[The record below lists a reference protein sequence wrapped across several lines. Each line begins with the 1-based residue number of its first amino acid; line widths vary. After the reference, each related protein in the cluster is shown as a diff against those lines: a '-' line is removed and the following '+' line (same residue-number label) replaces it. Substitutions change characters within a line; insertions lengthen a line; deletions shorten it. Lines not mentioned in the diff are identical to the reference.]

1 MSDVQIVT
9 GVIKTVRGA
18 LAVVTPDGTGDD
30 GAPWPD
36 VQDCRL
42 LTLTGSNGSASL
54 AMMPMTGDACL
65 LLFAG
70 EDKTSPYCLPCSVSA
85 PQTVQLRHG
94 GSHVTV
100 NPSHVEV
107 LTSGSAAVNASTV
120 SVSAR
125 DAVIKA
131 ASISLQGNVTVSG
144 SLAVAGSMTN
154 GGKNIGAGHRH
165 SNGTANDGNTG
176 AVI

>member
-18 LAVVTPDGTGDD
+18 LAVVTPNGAGDD

-36 VQDCRL
+36 VQDCRI
-42 LTLTGSNGSASL
+42 LTLTGSAGSASL
-54 AMMPMTGDACL
+54 AMQAMAGDECL

-85 PQTVQLRHG
+85 PQSVTLTHGSDSIQLTGRG
-94 GSHVTV
+94 ISVYAA
-100 NPSHVEV
+100 
-107 LTSGSAAVNASTV
+107 SGSV
-120 SVSAR
+120 SVTAGTNAIVSAQN
-125 DAVIKA
+125 IN
-131 ASISLQGNVTVSG
+131 LLGNVTVTG
-144 SLAVAGSMTN
+144 SLSVAGAMTN

-165 SNGTANDGNTG
+165 SNGTSQDGNTG

>member
-1 MSDVQIVT
+1 VSDVQIVT

-42 LTLTGSNGSASL
+42 LTLTGSGGSAAL
-54 AMMPMTGDACL
+54 AMMPLAGDACL
-65 LLFAG
+65 LLFVG
-70 EDKTSPYCLPCSVSA
+70 EYKTSPYCLPCSVSS
-85 PQTVQLRHG
+85 PQTVQLRHA

-100 NPSHVEV
+100 NQSSVEIY
-107 LTSGSAAVNASTV
+107 TGGSARVEAS
-120 SVSAR
+120 SAT
-125 DAVIKA
+125 IKA
-131 ASISLQGNVTVSG
+131 ASISLQGNVTVTG
-144 SLAVAGSMTN
+144 SLSVAGAMTN

-165 SNGTANDGNTG
+165 SNGTAQDGNTG

>member
-9 GVIKTVRGA
+9 GIIKTVRGA
-18 LAVVTPDGTGDD
+18 LAVVMPDGTGDD

-42 LTLTGSNGSASL
+42 LTLTGSGGSAAL
-54 AMMPMTGDACL
+54 AMMPLAGDACL
-65 LLFAG
+65 LLFVG
-70 EDKTSPYCLPCSVSA
+70 ENKTSPYCLPCSVSA
-85 PQTVQLRHG
+85 PQTVQLRHA

-100 NPSHVEV
+100 HQSSIEV
-107 LTSGSAAVNASTV
+107 HTDGSAKISAGTATV
-120 SVSAR
+120 EAGSVT
-125 DAVIKA
+125 IKA
-131 ASISLQGNVTVSG
+131 ASITLQGNVTVTG
-144 SLAVAGSMTN
+144 SLAVAGAMTN

-165 SNGTANDGNTG
+165 SNGTAQDGNTG

>member
-18 LAVVTPDGTGDD
+18 LAVVTPNGTGDD

-36 VQDCRL
+36 VQDCRV
-42 LTLTGSNGSASL
+42 LTLTGSGGSASL
-54 AMMPMTGDACL
+54 AMQAMAGDECL

-85 PQTVQLRHG
+85 PQSVTLAHGQDSIQLTG
-94 GSHVTV
+94 GGISVYAA
-100 NPSHVEV
+100 
-107 LTSGSAAVNASTV
+107 SGSV
-120 SVSAR
+120 SVTASKNAVVSA
-125 DAVIKA
+125 
-131 ASISLQGNVTVSG
+131 SNISLQGNVTVSG
-144 SLAVAGSMTN
+144 NLSVAGAMTN

-165 SNGTANDGNTG
+165 SNGTAQDGNTG

>member
-9 GVIKTVRGA
+9 GTIKTVRGA
-18 LAVVTPDGTGDD
+18 LAVVTPIGTGDD

-36 VQDCRL
+36 VQDCRV
-42 LTLTGSNGSASL
+42 LTLTGSGGSASL
-54 AMMPMTGDACL
+54 AMQAMAGDECL

-85 PQTVQLRHG
+85 PQSVTLTHG
-94 GSHVTV
+94 QDSI
-100 NPSHVEV
+100 E
-107 LTSGSAAVNASTV
+107 LTGRGISVYAASGSV
-120 SVSAR
+120 SVTAGKNAVVSA
-125 DAVIKA
+125 
-131 ASISLQGNVTVSG
+131 SNISLLGNVTVSG
-144 SLAVAGSMTN
+144 NLSVSGSMTN

-165 SNGTANDGNTG
+165 SNGTAQDGNTG

>member
-9 GVIKTVRGA
+9 GIIKTVRGA

-42 LTLTGSNGSASL
+42 LTLTGSGGSAALS
-54 AMMPMTGDACL
+54 MMPLAGDTCL
-65 LLFAG
+65 LLFVG

-94 GSHVTV
+94 SSHVTV
-100 NPSHVEV
+100 HQSSVEV
-107 LTSGSAAVNASTV
+107 YTTGSANVTAG
-120 SVSAR
+120 SAR
-125 DAVIKA
+125 VEASSATIRA
-131 ASISLQGNVTVSG
+131 ASISLQGNVTVTG
-144 SLAVAGSMTN
+144 SLSVAGAMTN

-165 SNGTANDGNTG
+165 SNGTAQDGNTG

>member
-9 GVIKTVRGA
+9 GIIRTVRGA

-42 LTLTGSNGSASL
+42 LTLTGSGGSASL
-54 AMMPMTGDACL
+54 AMQPMAGDSCL
-65 LLFAG
+65 LLFTG

-94 GSHVTV
+94 ECHVTV
-100 NPSHVEV
+100 NPSAIFLQTKAATVAV
-107 LTSGSAAVNASTV
+107 SQSAVSVTAST
-120 SVSAR
+120 
-125 DAVIKA
+125 IN
-131 ASISLQGNVTVSG
+131 LNGNVAVSG
-144 SLAVAGSMTN
+144 NLSVTGAMTN

-165 SNGTANDGNTG
+165 SNGTAKDGNTG

>member
-9 GVIKTVRGA
+9 GIIKTVRGT

-42 LTLTGSNGSASL
+42 LTLTGSGGSAALS
-54 AMMPMTGDACL
+54 MMPLAGDACL
-65 LLFAG
+65 LLFVG

-85 PQTVQLRHG
+85 PQTVQLRHA

-100 NPSHVEV
+100 HQSSIEV
-107 LTSGSAAVNASTV
+107 YTGGSARVEAS
-120 SVSAR
+120 SAT
-125 DAVIKA
+125 IKA
-131 ASISLQGNVTVSG
+131 ASISLQGNVTVTG
-144 SLAVAGSMTN
+144 SLSVAGAMTN

-165 SNGTANDGNTG
+165 SNGTAQDGNTG